1 MSLTIAEYFDRLATE
16 GLGIYVSEEFDN
28 AIVDTL
34 EIIRNH
40 NIGDFENIDD
50 SDSEFT
56 DEEDWTMNKDQFIEE
71 IYEIAFGDNAI
82 NRDFPFEEVIE
93 RIQEF
98 SDNALKYEEGKEWM
112 KIIYGLYLM
121 MLTKVL

>member
-1 MSLTIAEYFDRLATE
+1 MPLTIAEYFDRLATE

-40 NIGDFENIDD
+40 EIGDFENIDD

-56 DEEDWTMNKDQFIEE
+56 DEEEE
-71 IYEIAFGDNAI
+71 DE
-82 NRDFPFEEVIE
+82 
-93 RIQEF
+93 
-98 SDNALKYEEGKEWM
+98 
-112 KIIYGLYLM
+112 
-121 MLTKVL
+121 